1 MTNAAT
7 TMMQMCKPI
16 IFRCPATGI
25 DVISP
30 VRVSAELLIRTEE
43 QPLMLPCFCGASHR
57 VHLKR
62 FVSKTSPIRQAVDI
76 PA

>member
-1 MTNAAT
+1 
-7 TMMQMCKPI
+7 MMQTPKSI
-16 IFRCPATGI
+16 VFRCPATGI

-30 VRVSAELLIRTEE
+30 VRVSTELLCRTED

-62 FVSKTSPIRQAVDI
+62 FVSKTSAIRHAADI